1 MHFPEL
7 PLVGMIGRKRT
18 GKDTVAGVL
27 ATEFGFEKAA
37 FADPL
42 REVVEAIDPIVDYR
56 TSYKTGPGVI
66 VPVRYSEAV
75 RVRTYEG
82 AKDAYPEVRQVL
94 QRLGTDGIRKLDSD
108 FWVRIALGRIDA
120 RTTPLVLTDVRFPNE
135 AETIVDRGGWIVR
148 VLRDGTKTDGEHV
161 SESALDDYPE
171 DFTISN
177 NGTLE
182 ELRGVVRTVAQ
193 AIV

>member
-94 QRLGTDGIRKLDSD
+94 QRLGTDGIRKLDTD

-135 AETIVDRGGWIVR
+135 AEAIVDRGGWIVR

>member
-94 QRLGTDGIRKLDSD
+94 QRLGTDGIRKLDTD